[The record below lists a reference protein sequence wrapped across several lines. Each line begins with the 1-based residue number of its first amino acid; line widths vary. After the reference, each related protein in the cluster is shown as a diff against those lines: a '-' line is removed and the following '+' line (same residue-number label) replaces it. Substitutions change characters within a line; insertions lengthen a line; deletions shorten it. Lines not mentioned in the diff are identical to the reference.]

1 VTVDPTD
8 SNIVYAGTTGDGV
21 LKSTDG
27 GSSFAGKNN
36 RLSGNRTSRTG
47 SLQID
52 PKHPNV
58 LYVGTEGNGVF
69 KSKDGAETWFR
80 INSGLDDLVVTGFA
94 MAPGSPNTLYAA
106 TLFSSVYK
114 KSTEGR

>member
-1 VTVDPTD
+1 M
-8 SNIVYAGTTGDGV
+8 

-27 GSSFAGKNN
+27 GSSFTAKNN

-47 SLQID
+47 SVQVD
-52 PKHPNV
+52 PNHPNV

-80 INSGLDDLVVTGFA
+80 INSGLNDLVVTGFA
-94 MAPGSPNTLYAA
+94 MAPGPPNILYAA
-106 TLFSSVYK
+106 TFSSVYK
-114 KSTEGR
+114 KTTAGQ